1 MDEERDDSVGADPDA
16 EGAVVERRQAPRI
29 KVTLDARCRRL
40 GRPGEGDETTT
51 VDVSH
56 GGARITAPTQLNVG
70 DVIQLAVQMPHGI
83 ELTLQGLVVQLSD
96 GADRSH
102 AHVAFDSLSTAA
114 ADLLTELLEEQAQ
127 WQAAEAAAERAA
139 DAGAGSVDDTGPAG
153 VS

>member
-1 MDEERDDSVGADPDA
+1 VDEQRDDSVGTDA
-16 EGAVVERRQAPRI
+16 AGAVVERRGAPRI

-56 GGARITAPTQLNVG
+56 GGARITAPNQLGVG

-83 ELTLQGLVVQLSD
+83 ELMLQGLVVQLSD
-96 GADRSH
+96 DVDDAH

-114 ADLLTELLEEQAQ
+114 ADLLTELLDEQAQ
-127 WQAAEAAAERAA
+127 WQAAEAAAEHLAA
-139 DAGAGSVDDTGPAG
+139 DRASGVDPSG